1 MTEAV
6 SMVDEAVT
14 KIVAGAVSTMAE
26 VAAKAASTA
35 AKVMAEAA
43 STMEK
48 DEVVSMAIE
57 GVVKFASE
65 TG

>member
-1 MTEAV
+1 
-6 SMVDEAVT
+6 MVDEAVT

-48 DEVVSMAIE
+48 DEAVSMAIE